1 MENYP
6 ESEIDL
12 AFLRA
17 CLKEAGALALAQHGP
32 LTSVRAGRVA
42 VKADRSPVT
51 EVDRQVE
58 DWLVRQVTA
67 RYPHHRILSEEGG
80 QVASGET
87 YTWVIDP
94 IDGTRAYASGLPVW
108 GVSIG
113 VLRDEEP
120 YVGGLYLPVTG
131 EMYWGTTAQAYYN
144 DQRLTPP
151 ARIDPDSPLA
161 FLAVPSDF
169 HRKFQVAYPRIRSLG
184 STAAHLAYVGTG
196 AAVGALVYPFSLWDL
211 AGILPMLRAL
221 GIATET
227 LSGAPFQPAD
237 LLSGQKASEPFLA
250 AQPGVI
256 QTLRAGI
263 RRI

>member
-1 MENYP
+1 MENVT

-17 CLKEAGALALAQHGP
+17 CLKEAGALALARHGP
-32 LTSVRAGRVA
+32 LSGMRAGQIA
-42 VKADRSPVT
+42 VKADHSPVT

-58 DWLVRQVTA
+58 EWLVRQVSA
-67 RYPHHRILSEEGG
+67 RYPCHRILSEEGG
-80 QVASGET
+80 QIADGEA

-113 VLRDEEP
+113 ILRGKEP
-120 YVGGLYLPVTG
+120 CAGGLYLPVTG
-131 EMYWGTTAQAYYN
+131 EMYWGTTTRAYYN
-144 DQRLTPP
+144 DQQLMPP
-151 ARIDPDSPLA
+151 AEIDLHSPLT

-169 HRKFQVAYPRIRSLG
+169 HHKFQVAFPRIRSLG

-196 AAVGALVYPFSLWDL
+196 AAAGALVYPFSLWDL

-227 LSGAPFQPAD
+227 LSGAAFRPAS
-237 LLSGQKASEPFLA
+237 LLGGEKASEPFLA
-250 AQPGVI
+250 AHPDVI

-263 RRI
+263 RSI